1 MTKHTNKQY
10 VQMFRNGDMSKV
22 LDFANQFDIAI
33 EAAEEIAK
41 YVEEKGKCKGL
52 TIRRREDAPFVRIT
66 VGYDIRVHGMYARD
80 GRTFTTK
87 NGVIVFKT
95 I

>member
-22 LDFANQFDIAI
+22 QDFSEQFGITV

-41 YVEEKGKCKGL
+41 YIEGNGMREGL
-52 TIRRREDAPFVRIT
+52 NLRRRDDAPFVRISVT
-66 VGYDIRVHGMYARD
+66 FNTRVHGMRAKD
-80 GRTFTTK
+80 GRMFVTK
-87 NGVIVFKT
+87 NGKIVIRH
-95 I
+95 